1 MTSTEPKPAGS
12 RVTDE
17 PPPGGGAVQRASRFR
32 RSLPIAFLTALL
44 ALVAGAIGL
53 AFDLKPEWRPD
64 PRTAQA
70 ASLETLTVDPE
81 VTWDEWLNRRGGTTQ
96 ELDPCQLRVPG
107 NLVYLGVELQGF
119 KRRSVRYRFSTYDDR
134 TRARL
139 EGVLRSV
146 SSGNRPVSTLVG
158 EAPTD
163 RWISTVWV
171 AWPFRDGDF
180 FVRFE
185 LFEERSGGEETI
197 LGFADTPKFTADKQ
211 RYRMHL
217 EGCSNEE

>member
-17 PPPGGGAVQRASRFR
+17 RRADGVVQRPGRLR
-32 RSLPIAFLTALL
+32 RSVSIAFLTALL
-44 ALVAGAIGL
+44 ALAAGAVGL
-53 AFDLKPEWRPD
+53 LFDLKPEWRPD

-70 ASLETLTVDPE
+70 ASLESLTVDPE
-81 VTWDEWLNRRGGTTQ
+81 VTFGELLTRRGVTTKGRA
-96 ELDPCQLRVPG
+96 ECQLRIPG

-119 KRRSVRYRFSTYDDR
+119 KRRSVQLRFNTYDAR
-134 TRARL
+134 TGARL
-139 EGVLRSV
+139 RGVLRSL
-146 SSGNRPVSTLVG
+146 SSGSQSVDRLVG

-163 RWISTVWV
+163 KWISPVWV

-185 LFEERSGGEETI
+185 LFQARSGGGET
-197 LGFADTPKFTADKQ
+197 LLDFADTKKFSADKQ
-211 RYRMHL
+211 RYRAHL
-217 EGCSNEE
+217 AGCSN